1 MAVKTGFTLLQS
13 LLFPNDSNHY
23 YGDIMNEELFNIKL
37 EDATRRESALGTI
50 LQQMDVPKLRQ
61 DTSEPANL
69 RWLNR
74 NLGINN
80 GSHPLFA
87 TAAELTIWLLKW
99 HQSR

>member
-1 MAVKTGFTLLQS
+1 MMNKQLLQID
-13 LLFPNDSNHY
+13 LD
-23 YGDIMNEELFNIKL
+23 DVV
-37 EDATRRESALGTI
+37 RRESALGTI

-61 DTSEPANL
+61 DASEHTNL

-80 GSHPLFA
+80 GTHPLFA